1 MMLASPLTRESAERR
16 TMNQF
21 VYIGEP
27 ASRRPLHSKD
37 MNRLLTAAVV
47 SHKFCNLLL
56 NDPLDAIA
64 KGYNGETFEL
74 TAEEVQLLH
83 AIKASS
89 LRDFVK
95 QLLMKS
101 LIPEKGWQET
111 QSTLPLK
118 PVYAAA

>member
-1 MMLASPLTRESAERR
+1 MMLTSSLTREITERR
-16 TMNQF
+16 QINQF
-21 VYIGEP
+21 AYTGAP
-27 ASRRPLHSKD
+27 SSSRQFHSKD

-56 NDPLDAIA
+56 NDPLEAVA

-83 AIKASS
+83 TIKASS

-95 QLLMKS
+95 QLLTKS
-101 LIPEKGWQET
+101 LIPEKSWSEI
-111 QSTLPLK
+111 QSTLPLN

>member
-1 MMLASPLTRESAERR
+1 M
-16 TMNQF
+16 
-21 VYIGEP
+21 
-27 ASRRPLHSKD
+27 
-37 MNRLLTAAVV
+37 LTAAVV

-56 NDPLDAIA
+56 NDPLEAVA

-83 AIKASS
+83 TIKASS

-95 QLLMKS
+95 QLLTKS
-101 LIPEKGWQET
+101 LIPEKSWSEI
-111 QSTLPLK
+111 QSTLPLN